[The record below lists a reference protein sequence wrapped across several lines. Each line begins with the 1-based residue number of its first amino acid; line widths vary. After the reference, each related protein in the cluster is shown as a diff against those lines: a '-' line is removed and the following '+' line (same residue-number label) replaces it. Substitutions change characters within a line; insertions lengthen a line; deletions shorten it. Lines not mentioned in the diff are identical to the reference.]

1 VETYARPRLDFLDA
15 ESLRGGCCSLGLSAP
30 FPVTLGAGACFLPYH
45 APNLLGEKAREV
57 TGKLDM
63 YIHIYIYTHGKRASG
78 VEPGLSKPT

>member
-1 VETYARPRLDFLDA
+1 METYARPRLDFLDA

-78 VEPGLSKPT
+78 IEPVLSNPT